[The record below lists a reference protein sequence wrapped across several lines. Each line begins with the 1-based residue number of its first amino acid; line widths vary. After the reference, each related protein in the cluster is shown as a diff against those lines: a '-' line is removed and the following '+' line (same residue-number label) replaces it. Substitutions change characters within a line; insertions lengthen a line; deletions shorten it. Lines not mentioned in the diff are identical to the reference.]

1 MKNLIPYKG
10 KLLNVV
16 KSLKFALFF
25 KSSKNWQ
32 NIKNQTISE

>member
-16 KSLKFALFF
+16 KRLKFGLFL
-25 KSSKNWQ
+25 KSPVLKQ
-32 NIKNQTISE
+32 NSNNQLVS